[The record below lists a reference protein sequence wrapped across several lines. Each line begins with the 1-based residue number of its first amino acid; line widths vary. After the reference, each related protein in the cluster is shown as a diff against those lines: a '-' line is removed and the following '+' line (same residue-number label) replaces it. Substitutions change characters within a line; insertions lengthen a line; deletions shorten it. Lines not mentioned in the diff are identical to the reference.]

1 MMTPTSAD
9 APRSSP
15 SGFLASRVPEYQQ
28 RIEAVLARALD
39 IEGGATARLLEAMR
53 YSTLAG
59 GKRVRPVLVY
69 ATGEA
74 LGAPLERL
82 DAAAAAVELIHVY
95 SLVHDDLPAMDD
107 DDLRRGRATCHRAFD
122 EATAILTGDAL
133 QARAFE
139 VLAQAPSFISADAR
153 IEMLRVLADGIGT
166 RGMAGGQAIDLAAVK
181 QGLTESALECMHRQK
196 TGALIRASVE
206 LGAIS
211 AGLVD
216 AAERAALREFGA
228 EIGLAFQIQDDI
240 LDVEGNTDAL
250 GKRAGADAAR
260 VKPTYPSV
268 LGLEAARSQAGRATR
283 PRDCCT
289 WRLGRALRESAR
301 VRPIP
306 RGTRQ
311 LTAKASCPFNWR
323 VNS

>member
-1 MMTPTSAD
+1 MTTMTPTSPD
-9 APRSSP
+9 AARPASSGP
-15 SGFLASRVPEYQQ
+15 LASRVSDYQQ
-28 RIEAVLARALD
+28 RIEDVLARALD
-39 IEGGATARLLEAMR
+39 VEGGATPRLLEAMR

-107 DDLRRGRATCHRAFD
+107 DDLRRGRPTCHRAFD

-139 VLAQAPSFISADAR
+139 VLAHASTAIPANAR
-153 IEMLRVLADGIGT
+153 IEMLRLLADAIGT
-166 RGMAGGQAIDLAAVK
+166 RGMAGGQAIDLAAVR
-181 QGLTESALECMHRQK
+181 QELTEAALERMHRQK
-196 TGALIRASVE
+196 TGALIQASVE
-206 LGAIS
+206 LGAVS
-211 AGLVD
+211 AGLAD
-216 AAERAALREFGA
+216 AAERAALAQFGA

-240 LDVEGNTDAL
+240 LDVEGNTDTL
-250 GKRAGADAAR
+250 GKRAGADAER

-268 LGLEAARSQAGRATR
+268 LGLEAARAQALAR
-283 PRDCCT
+283 RDHAIAALAP
-289 WRLGRALRESAR
+289 WGARYSNLREFAGFLVSR
-301 VRPIP
+301 
-306 RGTRQ
+306 
-311 LTAKASCPFNWR
+311 AS
-323 VNS
+323 